1 LERAALRFDVLHLA
15 RLAFVSLAF
24 LLACLGG
31 AEAQFGVPLNHTDPK
46 LESVEA
52 RELVAR
58 YCRFD
63 YAGARLNP
71 ADWPKLQPLVSWTTN
86 PEFPLMMVTSRFDLD
101 HDAVLEHGKYSI
113 TVHYRLVGRYDM
125 TEGYSSDGANTVQ
138 NVQFVVAEVNGDWRI
153 TEVEPSYPHPS
164 RASALQWL
172 NKRLSEAPDPAS
184 KLTYQHAVQ
193 DLQLQKVSPTPQ

>member
-1 LERAALRFDVLHLA
+1 MLPLA
-15 RLAFVSLAF
+15 RSVFVSLAF
-24 LLACLGG
+24 LVACHGG
-31 AEAQFGVPLNHTDPK
+31 AKAQFGVPLSHTDPK

-71 ADWPKLQPLVSWTTN
+71 ADWPKLQPLVSWTNN
-86 PEFPLMMVTSRFDLD
+86 PEFPVMMVTARFDVD
-101 HDAVLEHGKYSI
+101 QEPVLERGNKYSI

-125 TEGYSSDGANTVQ
+125 TEGYSNDGANSVE

-164 RASALQWL
+164 RVSTLQWL
-172 NKRLSEAPDPAS
+172 NKKLAGAADPAS

-193 DLQLQKVSPTPQ
+193 DLQLQKASPAPQ